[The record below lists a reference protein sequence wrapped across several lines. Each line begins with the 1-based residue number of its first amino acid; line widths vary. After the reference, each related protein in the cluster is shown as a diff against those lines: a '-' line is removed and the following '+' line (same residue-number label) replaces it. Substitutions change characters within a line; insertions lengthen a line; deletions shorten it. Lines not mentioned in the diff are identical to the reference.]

1 MANYSV
7 WILAGVC
14 ILALVQSDYMS
25 NYRYQRPSSYGYY
38 NKRYYRP
45 KTIIKK
51 VAVPIIKHVPV
62 YKTIIKRVP
71 VVKVKQVP
79 VYKKVEVVKEVPRPV
94 KVEVPVR
101 IPYPVEVPVEVPVEK
116 HIPVPVPGDVGT
128 APASHGPAFIQPHV
142 IGKGCSEITSRL

>member
-14 ILALVQSDYMS
+14 ILAQSHGYKRNYMS

-51 VAVPIIKHVPV
+51 V
-62 YKTIIKRVP
+62 
-71 VVKVKQVP
+71 P
-79 VYKKVEVVKEVPRPV
+79 VYKKVEVVKEVPKIIRKKVPRPV